1 MSKSEEKSEKAEEK
15 VIPYQQNRLQQ
26 LRGFYYSALFKS
38 FTKAAKRILRGQPS
52 ISLQVKALE
61 REFGVIFFERKANG
75 VKLTD
80 EGEILYRLAAPLVV
94 GIDHLKE
101 EFEEEM
107 GRRIVNRIVIA
118 ATEGL
123 TLYLL
128 GDAVLQYREQFPK
141 IELKILNRSAN
152 EIAGLVSSG
161 EVDLGVAAPFR
172 LPPGIRYEEYFTFD
186 TILLTPNDHPLKK
199 KRRIALKDIVAY
211 PLVLIDESYAIRHQI
226 DLVFHDNHLLYQQ
239 VMEVSEWEIV
249 KAYVS
254 RGLGI
259 SIVPGFCV
267 FSNSENLSYSPIS
280 QQFGHRNYGIMYRR
294 GKPLSK
300 PVKGFIEILREL
312 SSKRKKVGK

>member
-1 MSKSEEKSEKAEEK
+1 MAKRQEK

-26 LRGFYYSALFKS
+26 LRGFYYSALYKS
-38 FTKAAKRILRGQPS
+38 FTKAAKKILRGQPS

-61 REFGVIFFERKANG
+61 KEFGVSLFERKANG
-75 VKLTD
+75 VKLTS

-107 GRRIVNRIVIA
+107 GRSFVNKISIA

-128 GDAVLQYREQFPK
+128 GNAVKQFRDLYPD

-152 EIAGLVSSG
+152 IITDLVNSND
-161 EVDLGVAAPFR
+161 VDLGIAAPFR
-172 LPPGIRYEEYFTFD
+172 LPPGIKYEEYFTFD
-186 TILLTPNDHPLKK
+186 TILITPIGHPLQKK
-199 KRRIALKDIVAY
+199 QPILLKDIVSY
-211 PLVLIDESYAIRHQI
+211 PLVLIDSSYAIRHQI
-226 DLVFHDNHLLYQQ
+226 DQVFHDNHLLYQQ

-259 SIVPGFCV
+259 SIIPGFCT
-267 FSNSENLSYSPIS
+267 FSCWQNLYSTPVSE
-280 QQFGHRNYGIMYRR
+280 QFGYRQYGIMYRR
-294 GKPLSK
+294 GKPLSRPLK
-300 PVKGFIEILREL
+300 SFIDILLDLSKKKQPVF
-312 SSKRKKVGK
+312 

>member
-1 MSKSEEKSEKAEEK
+1 MSEDSK

-38 FTKAAKRILRGQPS
+38 FTKAAKKILRGQPS

-61 REFGVIFFERKANG
+61 KEFGVSLFERKANG
-75 VKLTD
+75 VMLTE

-107 GRRIVNRIVIA
+107 GRRIVNKISIS

-128 GDAVLQYREQFPK
+128 GDAVLRFRELYPH

-152 EIAGLVSSG
+152 EIADLVSSG
-161 EVDLGVAAPFR
+161 DVDLGVAAPFK
-172 LPPGIRYEEYFTFD
+172 LPPSIKYEEYFSFD
-186 TILLTPNDHPLKK
+186 TILITPNKHPLQKK
-199 KRRIALKDIVAY
+199 KRITLKDIVSY
-211 PLVLIDESYAIRHQI
+211 PLVLVDSSYAIRHQI
-226 DLVFHDNHLLYQQ
+226 DRVFHDNHLIYQQ

-259 SIVPGFCV
+259 SIIPGFCV
-267 FSNSENLSYSPIS
+267 FSCWEDLNYIPVS

-300 PVKGFIEILREL
+300 PVQSFIEILNDLTSRKM
-312 SSKRKKVGK
+312 KRS